1 MRRTRSP
8 RSPRARST
16 SALEVPTRSVGTVPG
31 DDASGMGVGST
42 GSMGAAVCVGGWVTV
57 PVGAWLR
64 VVPDAD
70 GDRDP
75 AADETVRPSTRRPTP
90 IPDASSPGTVP
101 KDLVGTSSA
110 DVERALGDLGLRVRR
125 IAVRSSAPDGQVLAT
140 VPRAGAATAPGQSVL
155 VVASAGRDH
164 GRDGGDGW
172 VVPRWLVGAKADRLS
187 RGLRGRG
194 ITPVAVPVASDQPR
208 ARVRRIRPGDAVRSG
223 QLVLA
228 TSTGKPAAE
237 RAWPAPDEEAVVPPH
252 PRPTWKHSRRS
263 VPVVG

>member
-1 MRRTRSP
+1 VTQP
-8 RSPRARST
+8 PTQRA
-16 SALEVPTRSVGTVPG
+16 APIDPI
-31 DDASGMGVGST
+31 D
-42 GSMGAAVCVGGWVTV
+42 
-57 PVGAWLR
+57 PV
-64 VVPDAD
+64 D
-70 GDRDP
+70 
-75 AADETVRPSTRRPTP
+75 PTP

-101 KDLVGTSSA
+101 TDLVGTSSA

-140 VPRAGAATAPGQSVL
+140 IPRAGAATAPGQSVL

-208 ARVRRIRPGDAVRSG
+208 GTVVATYPGPGAAVRSG

-228 TSTGKPAAE
+228 TSTGKPAA
-237 RAWPAPDEEAVVPPH
+237 D
-252 PRPTWKHSRRS
+252 RP
-263 VPVVG
+263 